1 MVGDIESNVVDG
13 PISWRALSAGFRG
26 WKKMD
31 HFGPA
36 RLAEALVQGRPN
48 KTMPDYY
55 DESPAFDRGKLRA
68 YKTAGRTLAI
78 FRKMQSWSGM
88 SNSS

>member
-36 RLAEALVQGRPN
+36 RLAEVLVQGRPN
-48 KTMPDYY
+48 KTLP
-55 DESPAFDRGKLRA
+55 ERLAVGKLPSQVGDGDLGA
-68 YKTAGRTLAI
+68 VAQAHFGKD
-78 FRKMQSWSGM
+78 
-88 SNSS
+88 